1 MNSWLGAAVW
11 VMLPSSH
18 YHGGNSGGLGKGGAI
33 WTEGEVIQFR
43 LYEEPSQQ
51 HDASTSPSTH
61 SIRYQFDVKLTP
73 HSPHSVEEGKQES
86 HNQIQIITQPIES
99 EINKKSQNEIYLE
112 FELIKRRDGENTS
125 RVNIQDMTSLT
136 HLNEPEMIRCLEE
149 RYFSRH
155 VYTSTGPILI
165 AINPYEALDIYNEA
179 TLNKYIDS
187 ENSKGEALE
196 PHIFQISDNAYRRML
211 GDKFD
216 PETRENQSILVNGES
231 GLLLLFRSASLPIL
245 PPHLP
250 TLTATATDSRCWE
263 N

>member
-18 YHGGNSGGLGKGGAI
+18 QHGGSKGGL
-33 WTEGEVIQFR
+33 WTEGEVIQYR
-43 LYEEPSQQ
+43 LYQEPQDGNSALVSS
-51 HDASTSPSTH
+51 ASPTN
-61 SIRYQFDVKLTP
+61 SIRYQFDVKLNPSSHLSATTNQP
-73 HSPHSVEEGKQES
+73 QSPVQEEGI
-86 HNQIQIITQPIES
+86 HQIITQPIES

-112 FELIKRRDGENTS
+112 FELIKRRDGENSS

-149 RYFSRH
+149 RYFSHH

-165 AINPYEALDIYNEA
+165 AINPYQALDIYNET

-187 ENSKGEALE
+187 ENSKGETLE

-216 PETRENQSILVNGES
+216 LETRENQSILVNGES
-231 GLLLLFRSASLPIL
+231 GCWSSLSPSSLLTGAP
-245 PPHLP
+245 
-250 TLTATATDSRCWE
+250 C
-263 N
+263 